1 MRYDIIF
8 LSVDQCLWLTNDY
21 KTVTSLTLNFLKQVT
36 EWKNAWNQMDEKD
49 GSSETEND
57 GMS

>member
-1 MRYDIIF
+1 MTIR
-8 LSVDQCLWLTNDY
+8 L
-21 KTVTSLTLNFLKQVT
+21 TSLALNFLKQVT